1 MLFKNITILDEQLKP
16 LENHYV
22 GTVGDQIEYI
32 GKIFPENYNLYGE
45 SYDGKGKLLMP
56 GFVNSHAHSPMTL
69 MRGYGENL
77 TLMDWLEK
85 KIFPFEALLTGE
97 DVYYG
102 TLLAMA
108 ESLRYG
114 IVSTTDMY
122 YFSEYM
128 VRGILESETKNNI
141 SRSIVNFTSD
151 DLWSLDGAK
160 EMKELYENHNGAG
173 KGKIRVD
180 MSLHGEYTSNP
191 ETARAL
197 AEYTKEIGAN
207 MHLHLSETKFEHE
220 ECIKRWGKTPAAYLE
235 ELGLFDTKATAAHC
249 VWVSE
254 EDMDIFKDK
263 GVTVACNPV
272 SNLKLASGVCN
283 VPLLLEK
290 GVNVAIGTDSVAS
303 NNSLN
308 FIEEIKIFSIA
319 PKMQYNDPT
328 KVTPYQALYAATRG
342 GALGQG
348 RDDSGLLATGFKADL
363 IVLDIGNPNMK
374 PVHDLLTNVVY
385 SASGSDVVLTMVDGK
400 VLYRDGEYSTIDV
413 EKVVFEVEKAADRIS
428 SQL

>member
-22 GTVGDQIEYI
+22 GTLGDKIEYI
-32 GKIFPENYNLYGE
+32 SKIFPENYSLYGE

-85 KIFPFEALLTGE
+85 KIFPFEALLRGE
-97 DVYYG
+97 DVRYG

-141 SRSIVNFTSD
+141 SRSIVNFTND

-160 EMKELYENHNGAG
+160 EMKELYEKHNGAG
-173 KGKIRVD
+173 NGKIRVD

-290 GVNVAIGTDSVAS
+290 GINVAIGTDSVAS

-348 RDDSGLLATGFKADL
+348 RDDCGVLATGFKADL
-363 IVLDIGNPNMK
+363 IVLDISNPNMK
-374 PVHDLLTNVVY
+374 PVHDLLTNLVY

-413 EKVVFEVEKAADRIS
+413 EKVVFEVEKAAERIS

>member
-22 GTVGDQIEYI
+22 GTLGDKIEYI
-32 GKIFPENYNLYGE
+32 SKIFPENYSLYGE

-85 KIFPFEALLTGE
+85 KIFPFEALLRGE
-97 DVYYG
+97 DVRYG

-141 SRSIVNFTSD
+141 SRSIVNFTND

-160 EMKELYENHNGAG
+160 EMKELYEKHNGAG
-173 KGKIRVD
+173 NGKIRVD

-220 ECIKRWGKTPAAYLE
+220 ECIKRWGRTPAAYLE
-235 ELGLFDTKATAAHC
+235 ELGLFETKATAAHC

-290 GVNVAIGTDSVAS
+290 GINVAIGTDSVAS

-348 RDDSGLLATGFKADL
+348 RDDCGVLATGFKADL
-363 IVLDIGNPNMK
+363 IVLDISNPNMK
-374 PVHDLLTNVVY
+374 PVHDLLTNLVY

-413 EKVVFEVEKAADRIS
+413 EKVVFEVEKAAERIS

>member
-22 GTVGDQIEYI
+22 GTLGDKIEYI
-32 GKIFPENYNLYGE
+32 SKIFPENYSLYGE

-85 KIFPFEALLTGE
+85 KIFPFEALLRGE
-97 DVYYG
+97 DVRYG

-141 SRSIVNFTSD
+141 SRSIVNFTND

-160 EMKELYENHNGAG
+160 EMKELYEKHNGAG
-173 KGKIRVD
+173 NGKIRVD

-235 ELGLFDTKATAAHC
+235 ELGLFETKATAAHC

-290 GVNVAIGTDSVAS
+290 GINVAIGTDSVAS

-348 RDDSGLLATGFKADL
+348 RDDCGVLATGFKADL
-363 IVLDIGNPNMK
+363 IVLDISNPNMK
-374 PVHDLLTNVVY
+374 PVHDLLTNLVY

-413 EKVVFEVEKAADRIS
+413 EKVVFEVEKAAERIS

>member
-1 MLFKNITILDEQLKP
+1 MLFKNITMLDEGLNP
-16 LENHYV
+16 LENQYV
-22 GTVGDQIEYI
+22 GTIGARIEYI
-32 GKIFPENYNLYGE
+32 GKTFPENHSLFGD

-56 GFVNSHAHSPMTL
+56 GFVNNHAHSPMTL

-77 TLMDWLEK
+77 VLKDWLGK
-85 KIFPFEALLTGE
+85 KIFPFEALMTGE
-97 DVYYG
+97 DVYHG

-122 YFSEYM
+122 YFCEDM
-128 VRGILESETKNNI
+128 VRGILDSETKNNI
-141 SRSIVNFTSD
+141 SRSIVNFTGEN
-151 DLWSLDGAK
+151 LWGLDAAK
-160 EMKELYENHNGAG
+160 EMKALYENHHGAG
-173 KGKIRVD
+173 DGKIRID

-191 ETARAL
+191 ETARDL

-220 ECIKRWGKTPAAYLE
+220 ECIERWGKTPAAYFE
-235 ELGLFDTKATAAHC
+235 SLGLFDTKATAAHC

-254 EDMDIFKDK
+254 EDMDIFKEK
-263 GVTVACNPV
+263 AVTVTCNPV

-290 GVNVAIGTDSVAS
+290 NINVTIGTDSVAS

-308 FIEEIKIFSIA
+308 FIEEIKMFSIA
-319 PKMQYNDPT
+319 PKMYYKDPR
-328 KVTPYQALYAATRG
+328 KVTPRESIYAATRA
-342 GALGQG
+342 GALAQG
-348 RDDSGLLATGFKADL
+348 REDSGIISKGFKADL
-363 IVLDIGNPNMK
+363 IVLDIANANMK
-374 PVHDLLTNVVY
+374 PVHNLLNNIVY

-400 VLYRDGEYSTIDV
+400 VLYKDGEYKTIDI
-413 EKVVFEVEKAADRIS
+413 EKAVFEVEKSAERIS
-428 SQL
+428 KQL

>member
-1 MLFKNITILDEQLKP
+1 MLFKNITILDEKLNA
-16 LENHYV
+16 LENQYV
-22 GTVGDQIEYI
+22 GTIEDQIEYI
-32 GKIFPENYNLYGE
+32 GKVLPENHNLFGE
-45 SYDGKGKLLMP
+45 SYDGTGKLLMS

-69 MRGYGENL
+69 MRGHGENL
-77 TLMDWLEK
+77 ALKDWLEK
-85 KIFPFEALLTGE
+85 KIFPFEALLKGE

-122 YFSEYM
+122 YFSEDM
-128 VRGILESETKNNI
+128 VRGILESQTKNNI
-141 SRSIVNFTSD
+141 SRSITNFTGEKFSE
-151 DLWSLDGAK
+151 LEGVK
-160 EMKELYENHNGAG
+160 EMKELYENHNGSG
-173 KGKIRVD
+173 NGKIRVD
-180 MSLHGEYTSNP
+180 MSLHGEYTSDP
-191 ETARAL
+191 DTGRAL

-220 ECIKRWGKTPAAYLE
+220 ECIKKRGKTPAAYLE
-235 ELGLFDTKATAAHC
+235 ELGLFETKTTAAHC
-249 VWVSE
+249 VWVTE
-254 EDMDIFKDK
+254 EDMDIFRKK

-290 GVNVAIGTDSVAS
+290 GINVAIGTDSVAS

-308 FIEEIKIFSIA
+308 FIEEIKLFSIA
-319 PKMQYNDPT
+319 PKMQFNDPT
-328 KVTPYQALYAATRG
+328 KVTPHQALYAATRG

-348 RDDSGLLATGFKADL
+348 RDNSGVLSTGFKADL
-363 IVLDIGNPNMK
+363 TVIDIGGPSMK
-374 PVHDLLTNVVY
+374 PVHNLLTNVVY

-400 VLYRDGEYSTIDV
+400 VLYNQGEYTTIDI
-413 EKVVFEVEKAADRIS
+413 EKVVFEVERAAERIS

>member
-1 MLFKNITILDEQLKP
+1 MLFKNITILDEKLAP
-16 LENHYV
+16 LENRYV
-22 GTVGDQIEYI
+22 GTIGDKIEYI
-32 GKIFPENYNLYGE
+32 GKIFPENYSQFGD

-69 MRGYGENL
+69 MRGHGENL
-77 TLMDWLEK
+77 VLKDWLEK
-85 KIFPFEALLTGE
+85 KIFPFEALLIGD

-122 YFSEYM
+122 YFSEDM
-128 VRGILESETKNNI
+128 VRGLLESQTKNNI
-141 SRSIVNFTSD
+141 SRSITNFTGQDFS
-151 DLWSLDGAK
+151 SLEGVR
-160 EMKELYENHNGAG
+160 EMKELYENHHGAG
-173 KGKIRVD
+173 NGKIRVD
-180 MSLHGEYTSNP
+180 MSLHGEYTSDP
-191 ETARAL
+191 GTGRAL

-207 MHLHLSETKFEHE
+207 MHLHLSETVFEHE
-220 ECIKRWGKTPAAYLE
+220 GCIERRGKTPAAYLE
-235 ELGLFDTKATAAHC
+235 ELGLFDTPTTAAHC
-249 VWVSE
+249 VWVTE
-254 EDMDIFKDK
+254 EDMDIFKNK

-308 FIEEIKIFSIA
+308 FIEEIKIFSCA

-328 KVTPYQALYAATRG
+328 KVTPYEAIYAATRG

-348 RDDSGLLATGFKADL
+348 RDDSGLLAKGFKADL

-374 PVHDLLTNVVY
+374 PVHNLLTNLVY

-400 VLYRDGEYSTIDV
+400 VLYRDGDYTTIDV
-413 EKVVFEVEKAADRIS
+413 EKVVFEVEQAAERIRK
-428 SQL
+428 QL

>member
-1 MLFKNITILDEQLKP
+1 MLFKNITILDETLTP
-16 LENHYV
+16 RENQYV
-22 GTVGDQIEYI
+22 GTLGDKIEYI
-32 GKIFPENYNLYGE
+32 GKIFPENYAMFGE

-77 TLMDWLEK
+77 VLKDWLEK
-85 KIFPFEALLTGE
+85 KIFPFEALLTGQ

-114 IVSTTDMY
+114 IISTTDMY
-122 YFSEYM
+122 YFSEDM
-128 VRGILESETKNNI
+128 VRAILKSRTKNNI
-141 SRSIVNFTSD
+141 SRSIVDFAGEG
-151 DLWSLDGAK
+151 LWNLDGAR

-173 KGKIRVD
+173 NGSIRVD

-191 ETARAL
+191 ETGRAL

-207 MHLHLSETKFEHE
+207 MHLHLSETRREHE
-220 ECIKRWGKTPAAYLE
+220 ECIKRWGKTPAAYFAD
-235 ELGLFDTKATAAHC
+235 LGLFDTKTTAAHC
-249 VWVSE
+249 IWVDE
-254 EDMDIFKDK
+254 DDMDIFKEK

-283 VPLLLEK
+283 VPRLLEK
-290 GVNVAIGTDSVAS
+290 SINVSIGTDGVAS

-308 FIEEIKIFSIA
+308 FIEEIKMFSIA
-319 PKMQYNDPT
+319 PKMQFHDPT
-328 KVTPYQALYAATRG
+328 KVTPYEAIFAATRG

-348 RDDSGLLATGFKADL
+348 RDDSGILAKGFKADL
-363 IVLDIGNPNMK
+363 IVLDIGKPNMK
-374 PVHDLLTNVVY
+374 PVHNLLTNVVY

-400 VLYRDGEYSTIDV
+400 VLYREGEYSTIDV
-413 EKVVFEVEKAADRIS
+413 EEVTFEVEKASERIS
-428 SQL
+428 NQL

>member
-1 MLFKNITILDEQLKP
+1 MLFKNITILDEKLNA

-22 GTVGDQIEYI
+22 GTIGDQIEYI
-32 GKIFPENYNLYGE
+32 GKVLPKNHNLFGE
-45 SYDGKGKLLMP
+45 SYDGTGKLLMS

-69 MRGYGENL
+69 MRGHGENL
-77 TLMDWLEK
+77 ALKDWLEK
-85 KIFPFEALLTGE
+85 KIFPFEALLKGK

-122 YFSEYM
+122 YFSEDM
-128 VRGILESETKNNI
+128 VSAILESQTKTNI
-141 SRSIVNFTSD
+141 SRSITNFTGEEFSA
-151 DLWSLDGAK
+151 LEGVK

-173 KGKIRVD
+173 NGKIRVD
-180 MSLHGEYTSNP
+180 MSLHGEYTSDP
-191 ETARAL
+191 ETGRAL

-220 ECIKRWGKTPAAYLE
+220 ECIKRRGKTPAAYFE
-235 ELGLFDTKATAAHC
+235 DLGLFETKTTAAHC
-249 VWVSE
+249 VWVTE
-254 EDMDIFKDK
+254 EDMDIFRKK

-290 GVNVAIGTDSVAS
+290 GVNLAIGTDSVAS

-308 FIEEIKIFSIA
+308 FIEEIKLFSLA
-319 PKMQYNDPT
+319 PKMKFKDPT
-328 KVTPYQALYAATRG
+328 KVTPHQALYAATRG

-348 RDDSGLLATGFKADL
+348 RDNSGVLSTGFKADL
-363 IVLDIGNPNMK
+363 TVLDISGPSMK
-374 PVHDLLTNVVY
+374 PVHNLLTNIVY

-400 VLYRDGEYSTIDV
+400 VLYQEGEYTTIDI
-413 EKVVFEVEKAADRIS
+413 ERVVFEVEKAAQRIS

>member
-1 MLFKNITILDEQLKP
+1 MLFKNITILDEKLNP
-16 LENHYV
+16 VENQYV
-22 GTVGDQIEYI
+22 GVIEDKIEYI
-32 GKIFPENYNLYGE
+32 GKIFPDNYNIFGE
-45 SYDGKGKLLMP
+45 SYDGKGKLLMS

-77 TLMDWLEK
+77 LLKDWLEK

-97 DVYYG
+97 DAYYG

-122 YFSEYM
+122 YFSEDM
-128 VRGILESETKNNI
+128 IRGILESETKNNI
-141 SRSIVNFTSD
+141 SRSIVNFTGED
-151 DLWSLDGAK
+151 FWSLEGAK
-160 EMKELYENHNGAG
+160 EMKALYDNHHGEAN
-173 KGKIRVD
+173 GKILVD
-180 MSLHGEYTSNP
+180 MSLHGEYTSDAK
-191 ETARAL
+191 TGRAL
-197 AEYTKEIGAN
+197 AEYTKKIGAN

-220 ECIKRWGKTPAAYLE
+220 ECIKKRGKTPTAYFAD
-235 ELGLFDTKATAAHC
+235 LGLFDTKTTAAHC

-254 EDMDIFKDK
+254 EDMDIFKEK

-283 VPLLLEK
+283 VPRLLGK
-290 GVNVAIGTDSVAS
+290 GINLAIGTDSVAS

-308 FIEEIKIFSIA
+308 FIEEIKMFSIA
-319 PKMQYNDPT
+319 PKMQFHDPT
-328 KVTPYQALYAATRG
+328 KVTPSEALYAATRG

-348 RDDSGLLATGFKADL
+348 RNDSGLLAKGFKADL
-363 IVLDIGNPNMK
+363 IVLDISKANMK
-374 PVHDLLTNVVY
+374 PVHNILNNLVY

-400 VLYRDGEYSTIDV
+400 VLYREGEYSTIDV
-413 EKVVFEVEKAADRIS
+413 EKVVFEVERAAERIS
-428 SQL
+428 NQL